1 MFKHCLCPGRL
12 HAAPVSSGNQ
22 RHNVSRGWCP
32 ATGDVPTLHTP
43 RSTPRNHVFIIL
55 CNWLPPFYYLPL
67 LFQVMNF
74 GKTDSVTKSPSSAG
88 CWAYVFSSTAS
99 SSVFSSSHL
108 TIYCQFEK
116 ASLHL
121 AGCLRL
127 QPYTTLVE
135 VWCPRVWRTAV
146 SHQRNYFIIIWIQG
160 YPKLNYIWL
169 KDLLLWE

>member
-1 MFKHCLCPGRL
+1 MPWETARSARL
-12 HAAPVSSGNQ
+12 QRQSAPQCFARMVSSD
-22 RHNVSRGWCP
+22 RRC
-32 ATGDVPTLHTP
+32 THTP
-43 RSTPRNHVFIIL
+43 HSTFHTTKPRIYNYVIL

-67 LFQVMNF
+67 LFQAMNF

-88 CWAYVFSSTAS
+88 CWAYVFSSTASSSVFSSTAS

-127 QPYTTLVE
+127 QPFTTLVG
-135 VWCPRVWRTAV
+135 V
-146 SHQRNYFIIIWIQG
+146 
-160 YPKLNYIWL
+160 
-169 KDLLLWE
+169 

>member
-32 ATGDVPTLHTP
+32 ATGDVYPRSTLHTP
-43 RSTPRNHVFIIL
+43 HSTFHTTKPRIYNYVIL

-67 LFQVMNF
+67 LFQAMNF

-127 QPYTTLVE
+127 QPFTTLVG
-135 VWCPRVWRTAV
+135 V
-146 SHQRNYFIIIWIQG
+146 
-160 YPKLNYIWL
+160 
-169 KDLLLWE
+169 